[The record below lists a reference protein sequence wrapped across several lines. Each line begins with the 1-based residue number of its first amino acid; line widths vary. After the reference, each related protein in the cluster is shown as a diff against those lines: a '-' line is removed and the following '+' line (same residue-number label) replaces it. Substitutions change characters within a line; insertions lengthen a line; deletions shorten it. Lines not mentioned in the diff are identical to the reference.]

1 MSTIH
6 PQIAPQGLVK
16 PLRCGLGRSWGWSG
30 VDMWPFDKRE
40 VRSSEQ
46 YATRAEFDE
55 AVRRLK
61 LLERD
66 CDDLHAAYRR
76 LRGSR
81 AAEMKQDAPRDAE
94 RDREPTEAATPSSR
108 KEELRKLYLTRGPQ
122 SVVPERNRS

>member
-1 MSTIH
+1 
-6 PQIAPQGLVK
+6 
-16 PLRCGLGRSWGWSG
+16 
-30 VDMWPFDKRE
+30 MWPFDKRE

-81 AAEMKQDAPRDAE
+81 AAEIRTESPPAGRP
-94 RDREPTEAATPSSR
+94 EPEPQPETPSSR

>member
-1 MSTIH
+1 MMSTIH
-6 PQIAPQGLVK
+6 PQIAPQGVVK
-16 PLRCGLGRSWGWSG
+16 PLRSAWDARGDGPGG
-30 VDMWPFDKRE
+30 DMWPFDKRE

-81 AAEMKQDAPRDAE
+81 AAELKDPAPA
-94 RDREPTEAATPSSR
+94 PAPATEEAPAPASSR
-108 KEELRKLYLTRGPQ
+108 KEELRRLYLARGPQ